1 VPLFARLPTNANP
14 RIFGHS
20 FMKKRILYISLCTV
34 LGLNLLIGA
43 QIYMVSS
50 HAAEGENVYEE
61 IRIFMRVL
69 ERVRQDYVDGEKVT
83 YQDLIQAAM
92 RGMLNTLDP
101 HSEFMDPS
109 KFTDLKN
116 DTEGAFGGVGIVVGM
131 RDNLLTVVSPME
143 DSPAFEAG
151 ILAGAKIIAIEGKS
165 TEKITL
171 PEAVKKLRGV
181 PGTEVAITVTQPGEP
196 PKEHKLK
203 RAIIKVDSVK
213 DANNRREFPLGPDKI
228 GYIRITQ
235 FGEQTTSEFKKAMEK
250 LDKQGMTGLVL
261 DLRNNP
267 GGLLDQAVKICDIFL
282 KRDQLIVSTEGRSA
296 RTKIEEYKASGR
308 DQYPHVNIAILVNGG
323 SASASEIVAGCLQDV
338 GRATVIGEQT
348 FGKGSVQ
355 SIMPL
360 EGGRALR
367 LTTAK
372 YYTPSHK
379 VIHERG
385 ITPDSIV
392 PMTDEEGEALFY
404 KRVLGGIESLDA
416 AQQERI
422 KAVKDT
428 QLERAVDLL
437 KSLQVYRDRAAR
449 NQPPQAQLAAQRN

>member
-1 VPLFARLPTNANP
+1 MR
-14 RIFGHS
+14 
-20 FMKKRILYISLCTV
+20 KRILYISLCTV
-34 LGLNLLIGA
+34 LGLNLFIGA
-43 QIYMVSS
+43 QIYMVNS

-61 IRIFMRVL
+61 IRVFMRVL

-83 YQDLIQAAM
+83 YQDLIHAAM

-101 HSEFMDPS
+101 HSEFMEPPKYTELRS
-109 KFTDLKN
+109 
-116 DTEGAFGGVGIVVGM
+116 DTEGAFGGVGIVVGV
-131 RDNLLTVVSPME
+131 RDNVLTVISPME
-143 DSPAFEAG
+143 DSPAFESG
-151 ILAGAKIIAIEGKS
+151 ILAGDKIVKIEGKS

-181 PGTEVAITVTQPGEP
+181 PGSEVTITVLHPGDP
-196 PKEHKLK
+196 PKDHKLT
-203 RAIIKVDSVK
+203 RSVIKVETVK
-213 DANNRREFPLGPDKI
+213 DVNNRREFSLGPDKI
-228 GYIRITQ
+228 GYVRITQ
-235 FGEQTTSEFKKAMEK
+235 FGEQTTSEFRKALDK
-250 LDKQGMTGLVL
+250 LEKQGMTGLVL

-267 GGLLDQAVKICDIFL
+267 GGLLDQAVKVCDIFL

-296 RTKIEEYKASGR
+296 RMKVEQYKATGR
-308 DQYPHVNIAILVNGG
+308 DEYPGVSLAILVNRG

-338 GRATVIGEQT
+338 GRAQVIGEQT

-360 EGGRALR
+360 EDGSALR

-392 PMTDEEGEALFY
+392 PMTDEEEEALAY
-404 KRVLGGIESLDA
+404 RRVIGGMESLDE
-416 AQQERI
+416 AQRDRI
-422 KAVKDT
+422 KNVRDT
-428 QLERAVDLL
+428 QFERAVDLL
-437 KSLQVYRDRAAR
+437 KGLQVYRNRAAR
-449 NQPPQAQLAAQRN
+449 NQPAETQVAAQRAN